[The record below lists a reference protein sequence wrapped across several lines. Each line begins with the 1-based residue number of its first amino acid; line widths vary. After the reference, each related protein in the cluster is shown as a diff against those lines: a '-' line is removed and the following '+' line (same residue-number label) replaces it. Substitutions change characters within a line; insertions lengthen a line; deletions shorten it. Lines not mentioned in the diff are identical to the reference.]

1 MFRSAGKKYLSPE
14 KRHPTPLK
22 LDVNGYWSDMLKR
35 QFTFAKVMDE
45 IFVAMFAGS
54 SRHQKLQVFVFF
66 GEKSQTRTFAFAFLF

>member
-14 KRHPTPLK
+14 KRHPSPLK

-45 IFVAMFAGS
+45 IFVAMFAVS
-54 SRHQKLQVFVFF
+54 LRHRKPEIFVFWR
-66 GEKSQTRTFAFAFLF
+66 KVKMA

>member
-35 QFTFAKVMDE
+35 QFTFAKVK
-45 IFVAMFAGS
+45 IFVAMFAVS
-54 SRHQKLQVFVFF
+54 SRHRKLQVFVFF
-66 GEKSQTRTFAFAFLF
+66 GEKSKKRPSLSR